1 MSREKRKAK
10 KEAEKRLSTRQF
22 IGAKEITDY
31 SLVTYGQGELVYFIV
46 KPTNI
51 SVLSESSVG
60 ARIYALMTVLKG
72 VAEIEMLCLN
82 SRESFEDNKRFL
94 KSQMEQEENPVIRR
108 LLEQDQTHL
117 DRIQVQMAT
126 AREFLIMLRL
136 KDEKESDIFP
146 YLSRIEKS
154 LKEQSFSVKRADK
167 EDIKRILAVYYEQ
180 NVTVLKG
187 VAEIEMLCL
196 NSRESF
202 EDNKRFLKS
211 QMEQEENPV
220 IRRLL
225 EQDQTHLDRIQVQM
239 ATAREFLIM
248 LRLKDEK
255 ESDIFPYL
263 SRIEKSLKEQ
273 SFSVKR
279 ADKEDIKRILAV
291 YYEQNVTT
299 EKFEDFDGERWIIP
313 EI

>member
-180 NVTVLKG
+180 NVT
-187 VAEIEMLCL
+187 
-196 NSRESF
+196 
-202 EDNKRFLKS
+202 
-211 QMEQEENPV
+211 
-220 IRRLL
+220 
-225 EQDQTHLDRIQVQM
+225 
-239 ATAREFLIM
+239 
-248 LRLKDEK
+248 
-255 ESDIFPYL
+255 
-263 SRIEKSLKEQ
+263 
-273 SFSVKR
+273 
-279 ADKEDIKRILAV
+279 
-291 YYEQNVTT
+291 T
-299 EKFEDFDGERWIIP
+299 EKFEDFDGERWIIQ